1 MLHLLKIEWLKV
13 KNYRTFW
20 VLFILY
26 LISIVGANYLVY
38 EVLMANFRE
47 TMAKNPT
54 DAFIRMMI
62 GTPPYAFPLSWAM
75 TAYVSSFL
83 LIIPGFLTIILFTNE
98 FTFKTHRQNL
108 IDGLTR
114 NKFITAKLLSIIA
127 LCFIS
132 ALTVVITGFAFGSL
146 TSTKPFSGEYL
157 KYFSFSFLQCLSYCS
172 LALMFGTIFKRSG
185 IALGV
190 YFIYVVIFDNVLF
203 QVLNKYVYNTGYFL
217 PIETAD
223 NLIPLPIA
231 ESVQEH
237 FLVKPDFTY
246 ILLSCFAYLGLY
258 IFVSYRKFKSDN
270 L

>member
-26 LISIVGANYLVY
+26 LISIIGANYLIHA
-38 EVLMANFRE
+38 VLQANLE
-47 TMAKNPT
+47 DTMRKNPT
-54 DAFIRMMI
+54 DVFIKMMI
-62 GTPPYAFPLSWAM
+62 GTPPYAFPLSWGM
-75 TAYVSSFL
+75 TAYVSSYLF
-83 LIIPGFLTIILFTNE
+83 IIPGFLSIILFTNE
-98 FTFKTHRQNL
+98 FSFKTHRQNL
-108 IDGLTR
+108 IDGQTR
-114 NKFITAKLLSIIA
+114 NEFITAKLLSIISIC
-127 LCFIS
+127 LIS
-132 ALTVVITGFAFGSL
+132 SITISLTAMAFGF
-146 TSTKPFSGEYL
+146 TGTKPFGGEYL
-157 KYFSFSFLQCLSYCS
+157 KYFSLSFLQCLSYCC

-217 PIETAD
+217 PIESAD

-231 ESVQEH
+231 EAVQEH
-237 FLVKPDFTY
+237 FLVKPEFTY
-246 ILLSCFAYLGLY
+246 ILMSCLAYLTLY
-258 IFVSYRKFKSDN
+258 IFISYRKFKSDN

>member
-26 LISIVGANYLVY
+26 LVSIVGANYLIH
-38 EVLMANFRE
+38 EVLQANLRE
-47 TMAKNPT
+47 TIKKQPT

-62 GTPPYAFPLSWAM
+62 GSPPYAFPLSWAM

-98 FTFKTHRQNL
+98 FTYKTHRQNL

-114 NKFITAKLLSIIA
+114 NQFIAAKLLSIVTLSA
-127 LCFIS
+127 IS
-132 ALTVVITGFAFGSL
+132 ALTVGLTATGFGFFTGENPFGGNYARYLSL
-146 TSTKPFSGEYL
+146 
-157 KYFSFSFLQCLSYCS
+157 SFIQCLNYCVM
-172 LALMFGTIFKRSG
+172 ALMLGTLFKRSG

-217 PIETAD
+217 PMESAD
-223 NLIPLPIA
+223 NLIPLPLAEHLQNQFLDRRDISDILITCIA
-231 ESVQEH
+231 
-237 FLVKPDFTY
+237 Y
-246 ILLSCFAYLGLY
+246 ILLWVFISF
-258 IFVSYRKFKSDN
+258 RKFKTDD